1 MKSEFSNKR
10 LERGRVLITIN
21 RLLRSYI
28 LLSIALII
36 GYAFMPLINLL
47 PKTYVPL
54 LGLQPSTMLF
64 LIISALFIYSL
75 IGLIRSI
82 LNFLK
87 IQSVILQH
95 LPGLASEHPKTTTKL
110 FLNTLT
116 LMIILILYWIFSPA
130 LYLIPEIG
138 EHIAAGTQLAIAAII
153 SLFFW
158 SLGGVIYQS
167 LNKRLNM
174 KIEDYQGMN
183 TLALLKMRILK
194 VFIYLLLTFTLMI
207 IAYAL
212 FPAISLGVNITIPG
226 TNLALGIVYWIVVL
240 AAITLSVFSL
250 IRNLIGLFGFEP
262 EILLKIIPIL
272 NMQRMSKLKRFSL
285 NLMIVMII
293 LISFFVISPYIN
305 LIPNIGIYLGAAG
318 QAVVGAIVVIFFWD
332 IGRFIYF
339 ELEKGFKELEKSLT
353 LDKST

>member
-10 LERGRVLITIN
+10 LERSRVLITIN

-28 LLSIALII
+28 LLSIALIM

-47 PKTYVPL
+47 PKTYLPL

-82 LNFLK
+82 LSFLK

-110 FLNTLT
+110 FLNSLT

-130 LYLIPEIG
+130 LYLIPGIG
-138 EHIAAGTQLAIAAII
+138 EYIAAGTQLAIAAII

-158 SLGGVIYQS
+158 SLGSMIYQS

-174 KIEDYQGMN
+174 KIEEYQGMN

-194 VFIYLLLTFTLMI
+194 VFTYLLLTLTLMI

-212 FPAISLGVNITIPG
+212 FPAISLGVNITIPS
-226 TNLALGIVYWIVVL
+226 TNLALGIVYWIVV
-240 AAITLSVFSL
+240 
-250 IRNLIGLFGFEP
+250 
-262 EILLKIIPIL
+262 
-272 NMQRMSKLKRFSL
+272 
-285 NLMIVMII
+285 
-293 LISFFVISPYIN
+293 
-305 LIPNIGIYLGAAG
+305 
-318 QAVVGAIVVIFFWD
+318 
-332 IGRFIYF
+332 
-339 ELEKGFKELEKSLT
+339 
-353 LDKST
+353 